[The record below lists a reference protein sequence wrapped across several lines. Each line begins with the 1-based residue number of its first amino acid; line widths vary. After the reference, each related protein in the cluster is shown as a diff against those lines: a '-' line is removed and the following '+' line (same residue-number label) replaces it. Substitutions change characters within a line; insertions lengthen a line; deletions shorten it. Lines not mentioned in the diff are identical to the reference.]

1 MIPHDA
7 DKPQINPRQLI
18 LDGRE
23 TELYNLMCQTGY
35 VPEANNFSDF
45 CQSLKSGRA
54 WLVSGTRGSGKT
66 AFPEAL
72 AQSCNLTICI
82 VAGRDG
88 LKQEE
93 ILYDWDREE
102 QAAWMN
108 ENLLLA
114 KNLPE
119 NEREEFLKT
128 ARSEKWKREFL
139 ILGEMGVAYDL
150 AAQSALKD
158 EENAPPILLLDE
170 SDKFGASIEDAM
182 LMPLER
188 GLIYIPRLQSGFVG
202 VSDWKS
208 RPVVITT
215 SNDLRNKLSAPFVS
229 RHIFSSFATPS
240 LVKELEI
247 LKARCRRA
255 TSTQL
260 GLAIKLLD
268 GVRGIT
274 GLEDYPSLRESI
286 DVVGAFQRDGIYDL
300 DENSILRYFCY
311 FVKTAEAQELL
322 KIQLDY
328 LLLTAVSFNPQVDY
342 WLAERDKNYPLKNSL
357 TNGQITENTPPGNY
371 QYYA

>member
-1 MIPHDA
+1 MIPHNET
-7 DKPQINPRQLI
+7 KPQINPRKLV
-18 LDGRE
+18 LEGRE
-23 TELYNLMCQTGY
+23 HELYELICLTGY
-35 VPEANNFSDF
+35 VPEENNFSDF

-66 AFPEAL
+66 AFPEAI

-93 ILYDWDREE
+93 ILYGWDKEE
-102 QAAWMN
+102 QAAWIN
-108 ENLLLA
+108 ENLEVA
-114 KNLPE
+114 KTLPE
-119 NEREEFLKT
+119 NEREEFLGL
-128 ARSEKWKREFL
+128 ARREKWKREFL
-139 ILGEMGVAYDL
+139 ILGEMGLAYDL
-150 AAQSALKD
+150 AAKSSLNGEQH
-158 EENAPPILLLDE
+158 APPILLLDE
-170 SDKFGASIEDAM
+170 SDKFGASIEDSM

-188 GLIYIPRLQSGFVG
+188 GLIYIPRLQSGFIG

-229 RHIFSSFATPS
+229 RHIFSSFATPT

-247 LKARCRRA
+247 LRARCPRA
-255 TSTQL
+255 ASIQL

-268 GVRGIT
+268 GVRGIA

-286 DVVGAFQRDGIYDL
+286 DVVGAFERDKINDL
-300 DENSILRYFCY
+300 DEKSILRYFCY

-322 KIQLDY
+322 KLQLDY
-328 LLLTAVSFNPQVDY
+328 LLLTATAFNPKVDY
-342 WLAERDKNYPLKNSL
+342 WLAEKDKKYPVIN
-357 TNGQITENTPPGNY
+357 NQYGGQIIENTALDSSE
-371 QYYA
+371 YYA

>member
-7 DKPQINPRQLI
+7 NKPQINPRKLV
-18 LDGRE
+18 LEGRE
-23 TELYNLMCQTGY
+23 RELYASLCKTGY
-35 VPEANNFSDF
+35 VPEENNFSDF

-72 AQSCNLTICI
+72 AESCNLTICI

-108 ENLLLA
+108 ENLMLA

-119 NEREEFLKT
+119 NERQDFLKI

-150 AAQSALKD
+150 AAQNSLKD

-170 SDKFGASIEDAM
+170 SDKFGASLEDAM

-188 GLIYIPRLQSGFVG
+188 GLIYIPRLQSGFIG
-202 VSDWKS
+202 VSNWRF

-240 LVKELEI
+240 LIKELEI
-247 LKARCRRA
+247 LKARCPHA
-255 TSTQL
+255 ASIQL

-268 GVRGIT
+268 GVRGVA

-286 DVVGAFQRDGIYDL
+286 DVANAFERDQIYDL
-300 DENSILRYFCY
+300 DENSILHYFCY

-322 KIQLDY
+322 KLQLDY
-328 LLLTAVSFNPQVDY
+328 LLLAATSFNPQVDY
-342 WLAERDKNYPLKNSL
+342 WLAERDVNYPVNKSL
-357 TNGQITENTPPGNY
+357 FGGQITEKNSPGSF

>member
-7 DKPQINPRQLI
+7 NKPQINPRKLV
-18 LDGRE
+18 LEGRE
-23 TELYNLMCQTGY
+23 PELYELICKTGY
-35 VPEANNFSDF
+35 VPEDNNFSDF

-88 LKQEE
+88 LRQEE
-93 ILYDWDREE
+93 ILYDWDKEE

-108 ENLLLA
+108 ENLTLA

-119 NEREEFLKT
+119 REREDFLKI

-139 ILGEMGVAYDL
+139 ILGEMGIAYDL
-150 AAQSALKD
+150 AAQGVLEG

-170 SDKFGASIEDAM
+170 SDKFGASLEDAM

-188 GLIYIPRLQSGFVG
+188 GLIYIPRLKSGFIG
-202 VSDWKS
+202 VSDWRF

-229 RHIFSSFATPS
+229 RHIFSSFATPT
-240 LVKELEI
+240 LIKELEI
-247 LKARCRRA
+247 LKARCPKADSR
-255 TSTQL
+255 QL
-260 GLAIKLLD
+260 SLAIKLLD
-268 GVRGIT
+268 GVRGVA

-286 DVVGAFQRDGIYDL
+286 DVANAFERDQIYDL
-300 DENSILRYFCY
+300 DENSILKFFCY

-322 KIQLDY
+322 RLQLDY
-328 LLLTAVSFNPQVDY
+328 LLLAATSFNPQVDY
-342 WLAERDKNYPLKNSL
+342 WLAERDANYSVNNAFVDVS
-357 TNGQITENTPPGNY
+357 ITENTFNESSE
-371 QYYA
+371 YYA